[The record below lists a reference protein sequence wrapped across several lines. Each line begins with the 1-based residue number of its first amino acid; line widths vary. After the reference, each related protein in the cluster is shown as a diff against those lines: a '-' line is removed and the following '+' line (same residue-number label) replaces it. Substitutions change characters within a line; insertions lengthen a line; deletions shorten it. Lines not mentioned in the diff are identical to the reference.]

1 MDFEK
6 KIKES
11 LQTQRIDLDSEMFLE
26 SLHKKRKAI
35 EFRRNRIINAFS
47 AMALLFFVGFST
59 FKSLKN
65 ENYSYALNDLKAIQ
79 NMDQETELF
88 MHDLANYLIDSS
100 DNYWET
106 IEFFEELEYEPIYSL
121 NIIGENQNEEVVRDI
136 VGTPIGGFREL
147 SGCRNLSLDSNLFL
161 HYLSKERLPKRRK
174 QQEHKKRGFAM
185 KKCVGDASS
194 NREQSHVDFQ

>member
-1 MDFEK
+1 M
-6 KIKES
+6 
-11 LQTQRIDLDSEMFLE
+11 QRHRFDLDSEMFLE
-26 SLHKKRKAI
+26 NLHTKRKAI

-59 FKSLKN
+59 FKSLQN
-65 ENYSYALNDLKAIQ
+65 ENYSYASNDLKAMQ

-121 NIIGENQNEEVVRDI
+121 NIIGENE
-136 VGTPIGGFREL
+136 
-147 SGCRNLSLDSNLFL
+147 
-161 HYLSKERLPKRRK
+161 
-174 QQEHKKRGFAM
+174 
-185 KKCVGDASS
+185 
-194 NREQSHVDFQ
+194 

>member
-26 SLHKKRKAI
+26 NLHSKVKAI

-59 FKSLKN
+59 FKSLQN
-65 ENYSYALNDLKAIQ
+65 ENYSYALNDLKAMQ

-121 NIIGENQNEEVVRDI
+121 NIIGENE
-136 VGTPIGGFREL
+136 
-147 SGCRNLSLDSNLFL
+147 
-161 HYLSKERLPKRRK
+161 
-174 QQEHKKRGFAM
+174 
-185 KKCVGDASS
+185 
-194 NREQSHVDFQ
+194 

>member
-11 LQTQRIDLDSEMFLE
+11 LQTQQIDLDSEMFLE
-26 SLHKKRKAI
+26 NLHAKRKAI

-59 FKSLKN
+59 FKSLQN
-65 ENYSYALNDLKAIQ
+65 ENHIYALNDLKAMQ

-121 NIIGENQNEEVVRDI
+121 NIIGENE
-136 VGTPIGGFREL
+136 
-147 SGCRNLSLDSNLFL
+147 
-161 HYLSKERLPKRRK
+161 
-174 QQEHKKRGFAM
+174 
-185 KKCVGDASS
+185 
-194 NREQSHVDFQ
+194 

>member
-11 LQTQRIDLDSEMFLE
+11 LQTQRIDFDSEMFLE
-26 SLHKKRKAI
+26 NLHAKRKAI
-35 EFRRNRIINAFS
+35 EFRKNRIINAFS

-121 NIIGENQNEEVVRDI
+121 NIIGENE
-136 VGTPIGGFREL
+136 
-147 SGCRNLSLDSNLFL
+147 
-161 HYLSKERLPKRRK
+161 
-174 QQEHKKRGFAM
+174 
-185 KKCVGDASS
+185 
-194 NREQSHVDFQ
+194 

>member
-6 KIKES
+6 KIKDS
-11 LQTQRIDLDSEMFLE
+11 LRTQRINLDSGMFIE
-26 SLHKKRKAI
+26 KLHDNRKAI

-47 AMALLFFVGFST
+47 AMVLLFFAGFST
-59 FKSLKN
+59 FKSLQN
-65 ENYSYALNDLKAIQ
+65 ENYSYTSNDLKPIQ

-121 NIIGENQNEEVVRDI
+121 NNIGENE
-136 VGTPIGGFREL
+136 
-147 SGCRNLSLDSNLFL
+147 
-161 HYLSKERLPKRRK
+161 
-174 QQEHKKRGFAM
+174 
-185 KKCVGDASS
+185 
-194 NREQSHVDFQ
+194 

>member
-6 KIKES
+6 KIKKS
-11 LQTQRIDLDSEMFLE
+11 LQTQRIDFDSEMFLE
-26 SLHKKRKAI
+26 NLHAKRKAI
-35 EFRRNRIINAFS
+35 EFLRNRIINAFS
-47 AMALLFFVGFST
+47 AVALLFFAGFSI
-59 FKSLKN
+59 FKSLQN

-121 NIIGENQNEEVVRDI
+121 NIIGENE
-136 VGTPIGGFREL
+136 
-147 SGCRNLSLDSNLFL
+147 
-161 HYLSKERLPKRRK
+161 
-174 QQEHKKRGFAM
+174 
-185 KKCVGDASS
+185 
-194 NREQSHVDFQ
+194 

>member
-11 LQTQRIDLDSEMFLE
+11 LQTQRIDLDTEMFLE
-26 SLHKKRKAI
+26 NLHEKRKAI
-35 EFRRNRIINAFS
+35 EFRRSRIINAFS
-47 AMALLFFVGFST
+47 AMALLLFVGYST
-59 FKSLKN
+59 FKSLQN

-121 NIIGENQNEEVVRDI
+121 SIIGENE
-136 VGTPIGGFREL
+136 
-147 SGCRNLSLDSNLFL
+147 
-161 HYLSKERLPKRRK
+161 
-174 QQEHKKRGFAM
+174 
-185 KKCVGDASS
+185 
-194 NREQSHVDFQ
+194 

>member
-26 SLHKKRKAI
+26 NLHEKRKAI
-35 EFRRNRIINAFS
+35 EFRRSRIINAFS
-47 AMALLFFVGFST
+47 AMALLLFVGYST
-59 FKSLKN
+59 FKSLQN
-65 ENYSYALNDLKAIQ
+65 ENYNYALNDLKPIQ
-79 NMDQETELF
+79 GMDQETELF

-121 NIIGENQNEEVVRDI
+121 NNIGENE
-136 VGTPIGGFREL
+136 
-147 SGCRNLSLDSNLFL
+147 
-161 HYLSKERLPKRRK
+161 
-174 QQEHKKRGFAM
+174 
-185 KKCVGDASS
+185 
-194 NREQSHVDFQ
+194 

>member
-11 LQTQRIDLDSEMFLE
+11 LQTQRIVLDSEMFLE
-26 SLHKKRKAI
+26 NLHTKRKAI

-47 AMALLFFVGFST
+47 ALALLFFLGFST
-59 FKSLKN
+59 FKSLQN
-65 ENYSYALNDLKAIQ
+65 ENYSYALNDLKAMQ
-79 NMDQETELF
+79 NMDLETELF

-121 NIIGENQNEEVVRDI
+121 NNIGENE
-136 VGTPIGGFREL
+136 
-147 SGCRNLSLDSNLFL
+147 
-161 HYLSKERLPKRRK
+161 
-174 QQEHKKRGFAM
+174 
-185 KKCVGDASS
+185 
-194 NREQSHVDFQ
+194 

>member
-47 AMALLFFVGFST
+47 AMTLLFFVGFST
-59 FKSLKN
+59 FKSLQN
-65 ENYSYALNDLKAIQ
+65 ENHSYALNDLKAMQ

-121 NIIGENQNEEVVRDI
+121 NIIGENE
-136 VGTPIGGFREL
+136 
-147 SGCRNLSLDSNLFL
+147 
-161 HYLSKERLPKRRK
+161 
-174 QQEHKKRGFAM
+174 
-185 KKCVGDASS
+185 
-194 NREQSHVDFQ
+194 

>member
-11 LQTQRIDLDSEMFLE
+11 LQTQRIDFDSEMFLE
-26 SLHKKRKAI
+26 NLHEKRKAI
-35 EFRRNRIINAFS
+35 EFRRSRIINAFS
-47 AMALLFFVGFST
+47 AMALLLFVGFST
-59 FKSLKN
+59 FKSLQN
-65 ENYSYALNDLKAIQ
+65 ENYSYALNDLKAMQ

-121 NIIGENQNEEVVRDI
+121 NNIGENE
-136 VGTPIGGFREL
+136 
-147 SGCRNLSLDSNLFL
+147 
-161 HYLSKERLPKRRK
+161 
-174 QQEHKKRGFAM
+174 
-185 KKCVGDASS
+185 
-194 NREQSHVDFQ
+194 

>member
-26 SLHKKRKAI
+26 NLHAKRKAI
-35 EFRRNRIINAFS
+35 EFRKNRIINAFS
-47 AMALLFFVGFST
+47 AMALLFFVGFSAL
-59 FKSLKN
+59 KSLQN
-65 ENYSYALNDLKAIQ
+65 ENYSYALNDLKAMQ

-121 NIIGENQNEEVVRDI
+121 NIIGENE
-136 VGTPIGGFREL
+136 
-147 SGCRNLSLDSNLFL
+147 
-161 HYLSKERLPKRRK
+161 
-174 QQEHKKRGFAM
+174 
-185 KKCVGDASS
+185 
-194 NREQSHVDFQ
+194 

>member
-26 SLHKKRKAI
+26 NLHAKRKAI
-35 EFRRNRIINAFS
+35 EFPRNRIINAFS
-47 AMALLFFVGFST
+47 AMALLFFVGFSAL
-59 FKSLKN
+59 KSLQN
-65 ENYSYALNDLKAIQ
+65 ENYIYALNDLKAMQ

-100 DNYWET
+100 DNYWDT

-121 NIIGENQNEEVVRDI
+121 NIIGENE
-136 VGTPIGGFREL
+136 
-147 SGCRNLSLDSNLFL
+147 
-161 HYLSKERLPKRRK
+161 
-174 QQEHKKRGFAM
+174 
-185 KKCVGDASS
+185 
-194 NREQSHVDFQ
+194 

>member
-26 SLHKKRKAI
+26 NLHTKRKAI
-35 EFRRNRIINAFS
+35 VFRRNRIINAFS

-65 ENYSYALNDLKAIQ
+65 ENYSYALNDLKAMH

-121 NIIGENQNEEVVRDI
+121 NIIGENE
-136 VGTPIGGFREL
+136 
-147 SGCRNLSLDSNLFL
+147 
-161 HYLSKERLPKRRK
+161 
-174 QQEHKKRGFAM
+174 
-185 KKCVGDASS
+185 
-194 NREQSHVDFQ
+194 

>member
-11 LQTQRIDLDSEMFLE
+11 LQTQRIDLDSKMFLE
-26 SLHKKRKAI
+26 NLHTKRKAI

-59 FKSLKN
+59 FKSLQN
-65 ENYSYALNDLKAIQ
+65 ENYSYALNDLKAMQ

-121 NIIGENQNEEVVRDI
+121 NIIGENE
-136 VGTPIGGFREL
+136 
-147 SGCRNLSLDSNLFL
+147 
-161 HYLSKERLPKRRK
+161 
-174 QQEHKKRGFAM
+174 
-185 KKCVGDASS
+185 
-194 NREQSHVDFQ
+194 

>member
-6 KIKES
+6 KIKKS

-26 SLHKKRKAI
+26 NLHAKRKAI
-35 EFRRNRIINAFS
+35 EFRRNKIINAFS
-47 AMALLFFVGFST
+47 ALALLFFAGFST
-59 FKSLKN
+59 FKSLQN

-121 NIIGENQNEEVVRDI
+121 NIIGENE
-136 VGTPIGGFREL
+136 
-147 SGCRNLSLDSNLFL
+147 
-161 HYLSKERLPKRRK
+161 
-174 QQEHKKRGFAM
+174 
-185 KKCVGDASS
+185 
-194 NREQSHVDFQ
+194 

>member
-26 SLHKKRKAI
+26 NLHAKRKAI

-47 AMALLFFVGFST
+47 AMALLLFVGYST
-59 FKSLKN
+59 FKSLQN
-65 ENYSYALNDLKAIQ
+65 ENYNYALNDLKPIQ
-79 NMDQETELF
+79 GMDQETELF

-121 NIIGENQNEEVVRDI
+121 NIIGENE
-136 VGTPIGGFREL
+136 
-147 SGCRNLSLDSNLFL
+147 
-161 HYLSKERLPKRRK
+161 
-174 QQEHKKRGFAM
+174 
-185 KKCVGDASS
+185 
-194 NREQSHVDFQ
+194 

>member
-26 SLHKKRKAI
+26 NLHAKRKAI
-35 EFRRNRIINAFS
+35 EFRKNRIINAFS
-47 AMALLFFVGFST
+47 AIALLFFIGFST

-65 ENYSYALNDLKAIQ
+65 ENYSYALNDLKAMQ

-121 NIIGENQNEEVVRDI
+121 NIIGENE
-136 VGTPIGGFREL
+136 
-147 SGCRNLSLDSNLFL
+147 
-161 HYLSKERLPKRRK
+161 
-174 QQEHKKRGFAM
+174 
-185 KKCVGDASS
+185 
-194 NREQSHVDFQ
+194 

>member
-26 SLHKKRKAI
+26 NLHTKRKAI

-59 FKSLKN
+59 FKSLQN
-65 ENYSYALNDLKAIQ
+65 ENYIYALNDLKAMQ

-106 IEFFEELEYEPIYSL
+106 IEFFEELKYEPIYSL
-121 NIIGENQNEEVVRDI
+121 KIIGENE
-136 VGTPIGGFREL
+136 
-147 SGCRNLSLDSNLFL
+147 
-161 HYLSKERLPKRRK
+161 
-174 QQEHKKRGFAM
+174 
-185 KKCVGDASS
+185 
-194 NREQSHVDFQ
+194 

>member
-26 SLHKKRKAI
+26 NLHEKRKAI
-35 EFRRNRIINAFS
+35 EFRRSRIINSFS
-47 AMALLFFVGFST
+47 AMALLFFAGFST
-59 FKSLKN
+59 FKSLQN
-65 ENYSYALNDLKAIQ
+65 ENYSYAFNGLKAMQ
-79 NMDQETELF
+79 DMDQETELF

-121 NIIGENQNEEVVRDI
+121 NNIGENE
-136 VGTPIGGFREL
+136 
-147 SGCRNLSLDSNLFL
+147 
-161 HYLSKERLPKRRK
+161 
-174 QQEHKKRGFAM
+174 
-185 KKCVGDASS
+185 
-194 NREQSHVDFQ
+194 

>member
-26 SLHKKRKAI
+26 NLHTKRKAI
-35 EFRRNRIINAFS
+35 VFRRNRIINAFS

-59 FKSLKN
+59 FKSLQN
-65 ENYSYALNDLKAIQ
+65 ENYSYAFNDLKAMQ
-79 NMDQETELF
+79 DMDQETELF

-121 NIIGENQNEEVVRDI
+121 NIIGENE
-136 VGTPIGGFREL
+136 
-147 SGCRNLSLDSNLFL
+147 
-161 HYLSKERLPKRRK
+161 
-174 QQEHKKRGFAM
+174 
-185 KKCVGDASS
+185 
-194 NREQSHVDFQ
+194 